1 MDKTTP
7 KTVRIPLIEGLV
19 DAAMLAEEELAA
31 QTIRDPFGRSPTASS
46 VAPAPPS
53 PKPTPRA
60 ATSAAPARA
69 TGIDAGA
76 WDLFRPAL
84 DQTLA
89 SAGTSPRQP
98 ISAQEIASIEIYAR
112 ITAAIERHGA
122 TAETLARFGLD
133 AATWAETERTFAE
146 RLASSPQLARAFA
159 TMLARVRG

>member
-53 PKPTPRA
+53 PKPTP
-60 ATSAAPARA
+60 ARA

-89 SAGTSPRQP
+89 SAGTTPRAP
-98 ISAQEIASIEIYAR
+98 ISAQEIAALEIYAR
-112 ITAAIERHGA
+112 ITAAVQREGA

-133 AATWAETERTFAE
+133 AATWDETERTFTAQ
-146 RLASSPQLARAFA
+146 LASSASLARAFA